1 MKKHWTEMLV
11 FSHESKGYLM
21 FNFLIT
27 ILCLVSSYY
36 YGSIAGFRYSLK
48 STDDLDHLLM
58 QIIIEGIFLIHFILQ
73 FFLDFVE
80 EGKNYP
86 VRDLA
91 KIFKRYIN
99 SQVFFLDFL
108 TIIPLQLLDLKN
120 NRHYLFFG
128 IKMLRIVKGLH
139 VFDVN
144 KIMRW
149 VKMKSQ
155 QKI

>member
-1 MKKHWTEMLV
+1 MLII
-11 FSHESKGYLM
+11 SSDSKIYIL
-21 FNFLIT
+21 FNLFIT

-36 YGSIAGFRYSLK
+36 YGSIAGFRYSLVD
-48 STDDLDHLLM
+48 TFDMDHFIM
-58 QIIIEGIFLIHFILQ
+58 QVSFEGIFLIHFIIQ
-73 FFLDFVE
+73 FFLDFNE

-86 VRDLA
+86 VRDLS
-91 KIFKRYIN
+91 KIFFRNVY
-99 SQVFFLDFL
+99 SHDFPLDLL
-108 TIIPLQLLDLKN
+108 TLIPLQFYELKN

-128 IKMLRIVKGLH
+128 IKMLRMIKGLH

-149 VKMKSQ
+149 VKKKSQ